1 MKTMA
6 DVACLREAAQTVAL
20 DLRGTR
26 KARREGGRAAERGQS
41 CARRYKNLIEIIDGN
56 VS

>member
-6 DVACLREAAQTVAL
+6 DVACLREAAQAVAL

-41 CARRYKNLIEIIDGN
+41 YARRYKNLIEIIDGN